1 LSDIVPTVTRWLDD
15 EEMAAWR
22 GLVET
27 FMDLSAV
34 LEAELVDAHD
44 LTMGEYSALVQ
55 LSEAPDRRLRMCDFA
70 SRLHLSPSGTTRRL
84 EELVRSGYVRREP
97 DTTDRRVI
105 NAVLTDDGMAKLVDA
120 APTHVDGVR
129 RHLLDHLTKS
139 QIRQLGGVL
148 RALQDSVAQA
158 TRDGAGA

>member
-1 LSDIVPTVTRWLDD
+1 
-15 EEMAAWR
+15 
-22 GLVET
+22 
-27 FMDLSAV
+27 
-34 LEAELVDAHD
+34 
-44 LTMGEYSALVQ
+44 
-55 LSEAPDRRLRMCDFA
+55 
-70 SRLHLSPSGTTRRL
+70 
-84 EELVRSGYVRREP
+84 
-97 DTTDRRVI
+97 
-105 NAVLTDDGMAKLVDA
+105 MAKLVDA